1 MDKRWWEAVEEKAV
15 VKEHQ
20 LSQGFSESMR
30 RRFKSVDAC
39 QDIRVRSAAVLLGK
53 DIWLFSQV
61 MSLFHRTSHKA
72 GTLLPCLL
80 TSPGLQ
86 HSCSAFMRLSVMF
99 CAVVLL
105 LSCPVT
111 RGELSWFKGGVAAF
125 MEFLLTY
132 RKMSL
137 NGINF
142 LLLNAVKKNI
152 REISSALVYYIINK
166 VIIKIS
172 TIALQ
177 SYLNYHSYL
186 LYLAW
191 E

>member
-1 MDKRWWEAVEEKAV
+1 
-15 VKEHQ
+15 
-20 LSQGFSESMR
+20 
-30 RRFKSVDAC
+30 
-39 QDIRVRSAAVLLGK
+39 
-53 DIWLFSQV
+53 
-61 MSLFHRTSHKA
+61 
-72 GTLLPCLL
+72 
-80 TSPGLQ
+80 
-86 HSCSAFMRLSVMF
+86 
-99 CAVVLL
+99 
-105 LSCPVT
+105 
-111 RGELSWFKGGVAAF
+111 

>member
-1 MDKRWWEAVEEKAV
+1 MKSCRLFLLVSVNNPIPLLVLGPPKLQFPRDQP
-15 VKEHQ
+15 VKLVYTSVLGLQ
-20 LSQGFSESMR
+20 LSSWARISDFSL
-30 RRFKSVDAC
+30 
-39 QDIRVRSAAVLLGK
+39 RSCPYSIAPLTKLG
-53 DIWLFSQV
+53 S
-61 MSLFHRTSHKA
+61 
-72 GTLLPCLL
+72 LLPCLL
-80 TSPGLQ
+80 TPPSLQ
-86 HSCSAFMRLSVMF
+86 HSCGVFMRLPVMF
-99 CAVVLL
+99 CALVLL
-105 LSCPVT
+105 LSCPIT

-172 TIALQ
+172 TVTLQ